1 MIDISG
7 PPCKI
12 PKWCVCMW
20 SWNGDKAPAKPLVKA
35 AKSSNLSALPH
46 QTCSRSQLPFDY
58 SWKLKSIH
66 VHFFKAFDL
75 MWRCKKTVHQQQI
88 ILRNTSSGGMTM
100 ESHFSNW
107 QKICFNKNFWQMW
120 RFGVEIK
127 SLMLTGKT
135 KKGDFSIWK
144 VNCFMGLE
152 QLNYLSQ
159 ILVENCT
166 SSRFCFPER
175 RLACWRKCLLWGS
188 SCFPGH

>member
-1 MIDISG
+1 
-7 PPCKI
+7 
-12 PKWCVCMW
+12 MW

-107 QKICFNKNFWQMW
+107 QKICYNKNFWQMSQ
-120 RFGVEIK
+120 FGVEIK
-127 SLMLTGKT
+127 SLTLIGKRFWILFEKT
-135 KKGDFSIWK
+135 RQFAI
-144 VNCFMGLE
+144 GL
-152 QLNYLSQ
+152 
-159 ILVENCT
+159 
-166 SSRFCFPER
+166 FCFD
-175 RLACWRKCLLWGS
+175 
-188 SCFPGH
+188 SCFHLTSIFLSCEIFDFCSEKSSNQIGIENQGVKSVNILNILYFSGAFSVI